1 MGLEKETLIKVI
13 TKSPENVSEFV
24 KLSGTDGDAA
34 LQQARKLVYTLYDQ
48 QGKVYNY
55 HHDLN
60 KCMTRIAK
68 QKDIS
73 LSKIPPCEA
82 SFLQHVKLAAWQDRV
97 WKAAHVGFPDL
108 ATPFDFGWIQEQGM
122 LSLVYYEE
130 CSASELIGSLR
141 CECGHR

>member
-1 MGLEKETLIKVI
+1 MGLEKETLMKVI

-60 KCMTRIAK
+60 K

-82 SFLQHVKLAAWQDRV
+82 S
-97 WKAAHVGFPDL
+97 
-108 ATPFDFGWIQEQGM
+108 
-122 LSLVYYEE
+122 LSEGP
-130 CSASELIGSLR
+130 GSLNA
-141 CECGHR
+141 G